1 MADGITFL
9 RNFFRQPG
17 TVGAIAPSGQVLA
30 KLMVQSVDW
39 TAAKV
44 VLEYGPGTG
53 VFTEQIA
60 KTRSPGTQVIAIEQ
74 SPELAQLTRSR
85 VPEIEVVQ
93 DSVANVE
100 AICRQRGIE
109 RVDAVLCGLPWA
121 SFPESLQQSCFD
133 AMLRVLAPGG
143 VFATFAYWQGLLLP
157 AGQRFRRRLMTTFD
171 SVHYSP
177 TAFRNLPPA
186 FVYRCR
192 KN

>member
-17 TVGAIAPSGQVLA
+17 AVGAIAPSGQVLA

-39 TAAKV
+39 NAAKV

-60 KTRSPGTQVIAIEQ
+60 KSRMPHTQVIAIEQ
-74 SPELAQLTRSR
+74 SPELAKLTQSR

-100 AICRQRGIE
+100 TICQQRGIE

-133 AMLRVLAPGG
+133 AMLRVWLPGRICHVCLLAGS
-143 VFATFAYWQGLLLP
+143 AAARRP
-157 AGQRFRRRLMTTFD
+157 AV
-171 SVHYSP
+171 SSAIICHV
-177 TAFRNLPPA
+177 
-186 FVYRCR
+186 
-192 KN
+192 